1 MPPRGTTGQTEQ
13 TSMLINP
20 RNIQA
25 VARKEFYH
33 IVRDYR
39 SLYMAFALP
48 LLLILLFGYA
58 LSLDVDNV
66 KVVIVD
72 HDRTELSRDFAGRLD
87 ASAYF
92 DLVTYLPDERA
103 AVAWLDAGKATIAL
117 VIPPRW
123 TENIRSNREAP
134 LQVLIDASD
143 PNIGTI
149 SRGYI
154 TSFVERYNSRLLVD
168 FLGRQGLDNLRPA
181 VEGRVRVW
189 FNEELE
195 SRNFIV
201 PGIIAVIIM
210 IVGAMLTSLV
220 IAREYENGTME
231 TIRSL
236 PINAVEFLTGK
247 AIPYF
252 LIAMTDVLVA
262 LLMGQLLFGVV
273 MKGSFWLMILASSI
287 YLSVALGLGLF
298 ISIATKSQL
307 VANQIALLVS
317 YLPALLLSNFVFPV
331 ENMPRMLQF
340 VTWIVPATYY
350 IDIMNGLFL
359 RNVGMSYLWP
369 SFLVLLVMFLV
380 GAAAAVVKMRKEGL

>member
-1 MPPRGTTGQTEQ
+1 
-13 TSMLINP
+13 MLINP
-20 RNIQA
+20 RNVQA

-66 KVVIVD
+66 KVVVVD
-72 HDRTELSRDFAGRLD
+72 QDRTELSRDFAGRLD

-92 DLVTYLPDERA
+92 DLVTHLPDESA
-103 AVAWLDAGKATIAL
+103 AVTWLDAGKATIAL

-181 VEGRVRVW
+181 LEGRVRVW

-247 AIPYF
+247 AIPYY

-262 LLMGQLLFGVV
+262 LAMGQLLFGVV
-273 MKGSFWLMILASSI
+273 MKGSFWLMILASSL

-340 VTWIVPATYY
+340 VTRIVPATYY

-359 RNVGMSYLWP
+359 RNVGMSYLWT
-369 SFLVLLVMFLV
+369 SYGVLLVMFLV
-380 GAAAAVVKMRKEGL
+380 SAAAAVVKMRKEGL

>member
-1 MPPRGTTGQTEQ
+1 MF
-13 TSMLINP
+13 IHP
-20 RNIQA
+20 RNVQA

-33 IVRDYR
+33 IARDYR

-48 LLLILLFGYA
+48 LVLILLFGYA

-66 KVVIVD
+66 KVVVVD
-72 HDRTELSRDFAGRLD
+72 HDRTDLSRDFASRLD

-92 DLVTYLPDERA
+92 DLVSTLPNDREA
-103 AVAWLDAGKATIAL
+103 AAWLDAGKATLAL

-123 TENIRSNREAP
+123 TEDIRSNRDAP

-154 TSFVERYNSRLLVD
+154 TSFVERYNTGLLAD
-168 FLGRQGLDNLRPA
+168 FLSRQGLDALHPP

-236 PINAVEFLTGK
+236 PISAAEFLTGK

-262 LLMGQLLFGVV
+262 LVMGQLLFGVV
-273 MKGSFWLMILASSI
+273 MKGSFWLMILASSL
-287 YLSVALGLGLF
+287 YLSVALGLGLL
-298 ISIATKSQL
+298 ISIVTKSQL

-331 ENMPRMLQF
+331 ENMPRVLQL

-359 RNVGMSYLWP
+359 RDVGLRHLWP
-369 SFLVLLVMFLV
+369 SYLVLLAMFLV
-380 GAAAAVVKMRKEGL
+380 NAALAVGKMRREGL

>member
-1 MPPRGTTGQTEQ
+1 
-13 TSMLINP
+13 MLINP
-20 RNIQA
+20 RNVQA

-33 IVRDYR
+33 IIRDYR

-72 HDRTELSRDFAGRLD
+72 QDRTELSRDFAGRLD

-103 AVAWLDAGKATIAL
+103 AVAWLDSGKATIAL

-168 FLGRQGLDNLRPA
+168 FLGRQGFDNLRPA
-181 VEGRVRVW
+181 LEGRVRVW

-247 AIPYF
+247 AIPYY

-262 LLMGQLLFGVV
+262 LAMGQLLFGVV
-273 MKGSFWLMILASSI
+273 MKGSFWLMILASSL

-307 VANQIALLVS
+307 VANQIALLAS

-331 ENMPRMLQF
+331 ENMPRMMQI

-350 IDIMNGLFL
+350 IDILNGLFL
-359 RNVGMSYLWP
+359 RDVGMGYLWP
-369 SFLVLLVMFLV
+369 SYGVLLLMFLV
-380 GAAAAVVKMRKEGL
+380 MAVVAVVKMRKEGL

>member
-1 MPPRGTTGQTEQ
+1 MR
-13 TSMLINP
+13 INP
-20 RNIQA
+20 RNVQA

-33 IVRDYR
+33 IARDSR

-48 LLLILLFGYA
+48 LVLILLFGYA

-66 KVVIVD
+66 KVVVVD
-72 HDRTELSRDFAGRLD
+72 HDRTDLSRDFASRLD

-92 DLVTYLPDERA
+92 DLVSTLPNDREA
-103 AVAWLDAGKATIAL
+103 AAWLDAGKATLAL

-123 TENIRSNREAP
+123 TEDIRSNRDAP

-154 TSFVERYNSRLLVD
+154 SSFVERYNTGLLAD
-168 FLGRQGLDNLRPA
+168 FLSRQGLDALHPP

-236 PINAVEFLTGK
+236 PISAAEFLTGK

-273 MKGSFWLMILASSI
+273 MKGSFWLMILASSL
-287 YLSVALGLGLF
+287 YLSVALGLGLL
-298 ISIATKSQL
+298 ISIVTKSQL

-317 YLPALLLSNFVFPV
+317 YLPALLLSDFVFPV
-331 ENMPRMLQF
+331 ENMPRLLQL

-359 RNVGMSYLWP
+359 RDAGLRHLWP
-369 SFLVLLVMFLV
+369 SYLVLLAMFLV
-380 GAAAAVVKMRKEGL
+380 NAALAVGKMRREGL

>member
-1 MPPRGTTGQTEQ
+1 
-13 TSMLINP
+13 MLINL
-20 RNIQA
+20 RNVQA
-25 VARKEFYH
+25 VTRKEFYH

-66 KVVIVD
+66 KVVVVD
-72 HDRTELSRDFAGRLD
+72 YDRTDLSRDFASRLD

-92 DLVTYLPDERA
+92 DLIAYLPDERA
-103 AVAWLDAGKATIAL
+103 AAEWLDAGEATIAL

-123 TENIRSNREAP
+123 TEAIRSNREAP

-154 TSFVERYNSRLLVD
+154 SSFVERYNGQLLAD
-168 FLGRQGLDNLRPA
+168 YLSRQGLEGLHAP

-273 MKGSFWLMILASSI
+273 MKGSFWLLILASSL

-317 YLPALLLSNFVFPV
+317 YLPSLLLSNFVFPV
-331 ENMPRMLQF
+331 ENMPRVLQF

-359 RNVGMSYLWP
+359 RDVGIGYLWP
-369 SFLVLLVMFLV
+369 SYGVLLCMFLV
-380 GAAAAVVKMRKEGL
+380 SGAAAVVKMRKEGL

>member
-1 MPPRGTTGQTEQ
+1 
-13 TSMLINP
+13 MLINP
-20 RNIQA
+20 RNVQA

-72 HDRTELSRDFAGRLD
+72 QDRTELSRDFAGRLD

-92 DLVTYLPDERA
+92 DLVTYLSDERA

-154 TSFVERYNSRLLVD
+154 TSFVEQYNSRLLAE
-168 FLGRQGLDNLRPA
+168 FFNREGIDNLRMP

-189 FNEELE
+189 FNEDLD

-262 LLMGQLLFGVV
+262 LLMGQLLFGVI
-273 MKGSFWLMILASSI
+273 MKGSFWLLILASSL

-298 ISIATKSQL
+298 ISIVTKSQL

-331 ENMPRMLQF
+331 ENMPRVLQF
-340 VTWIVPATYY
+340 VTLIVPATYY

-359 RNVGMSYLWP
+359 RNVGMSYLWT
-369 SFLVLLVMFLV
+369 SYLVLLVMFLV
-380 GAAAAVVKMRKEGL
+380 SAAVAVGKMHREGL